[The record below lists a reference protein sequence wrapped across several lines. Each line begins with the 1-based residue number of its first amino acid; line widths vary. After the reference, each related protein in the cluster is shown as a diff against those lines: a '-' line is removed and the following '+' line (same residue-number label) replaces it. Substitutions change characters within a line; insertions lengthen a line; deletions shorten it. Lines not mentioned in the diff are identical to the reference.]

1 MANSNNKFAV
11 IIAYYLAR
19 FDREALQ
26 KLGFKSFNEAFLE
39 TAKALNVKKNYVK
52 LRRDEFDYL
61 YSWRRG
67 WQRPMHKQII
77 KTIEAFQDMDEPD
90 IREIVLNILNNTT
103 YLQSEEAEEIGNLI
117 KEDAKIVRRE
127 KQRRK
132 SVFVLR
138 GPTGKQAE
146 EFFIKYFNQNRFP
159 INGKLIDKRDYGSG
173 YDFEIKNQNSVSFI
187 EIKGMVDV
195 FGGIL
200 FTNKEWLTAI
210 QKKENYYLVIV
221 KAIKTKPEIKIIQN
235 PAFILKPQKSIYT
248 SIQVQWAVPKQDL
261 NKFIV

>member
-1 MANSNNKFAV
+1 MINPCNKFAV
-11 IIAYYLAR
+11 IVAYYLAR
-19 FDREALQ
+19 FDREGLR
-26 KLGFKSFNEAFLE
+26 KLGFNSFNEAFLK

-90 IREIVLNILNNTT
+90 LREIVLNILNNTA
-103 YLQSEEAEEIGNLI
+103 YLKSEEAEEIGNLI
-117 KEDAKIVRRE
+117 KEDTKSVRSG
-127 KQRRK
+127 KLKRK

-146 EFFIKYFNQNRFP
+146 EFFIKYFNQSRFP
-159 INGKLIDKRDYGSG
+159 LKGKLIDKRDYGSG
-173 YDFEIKNQNSVSFI
+173 YDFEVQTPTATSFV
-187 EIKGMVDV
+187 EIKGMIDV
-195 FGGIL
+195 MGGIL
-200 FTNKEWLTAI
+200 LTNKEWLTAI

-221 KAIKTKPEIKIIQN
+221 KSLKTKPEIKIIQN
-235 PAFILKPQKSIYT
+235 PASVFKPLKSIYT

>member
-1 MANSNNKFAV
+1 MIIRNNKFAV

-19 FDREALQ
+19 FDREGLS
-26 KLGFKSFNEAFLE
+26 KLGFNSFNGAFQKIGERLG
-39 TAKALNVKKNYVK
+39 VKKNYVK

-77 KTIEAFQDMDEPD
+77 KTIEAFQDIDEPD
-90 IREIVLNILNNTT
+90 LREIVLNILNNSK
-103 YLQSEEAEEIGNLI
+103 YLQSEDAEEIGNLI
-117 KEDAKIVRRE
+117 KEDSKVKRS
-127 KQRRK
+127 KQKRK

-159 INGKLIDKRDYGSG
+159 LKGNLIDKRDYGSG
-173 YDFEIKNQNSVSFI
+173 YDFEVEAPTTTSFV
-187 EIKGMVDV
+187 EIKGMLDV
-195 FGGIL
+195 MGGIL
-200 FTNKEWLTAI
+200 FTNKEWLTAM

-221 KAIKTKPEIKIIQN
+221 KSLKSKPEIKIIQN
-235 PAFILKPQKSIYT
+235 PASVLKPQKSIYT
-248 SIQVQWAVPKQDL
+248 TIQVQWTVTKQDL
-261 NKFIV
+261 NKFKI